1 MNNRLLVAIV
11 LVPIGAGLIALGGPV
26 YALTACLIVGAAA
39 WEYDRLLRMAGL
51 CPATWL
57 VIGGSV
63 ALALGRAFFQ
73 FQGASALLSLLVMLA
88 MTHHLLDYERGR
100 ERAATDFG
108 VTLAG
113 VLYLGWLGAYLIS
126 LRGLPAG
133 NWWVLTVLP
142 AVWIADAG
150 AMVVG
155 MHWGRHP
162 FAPRLSP
169 HKTWE
174 GYIGGVVSGTL
185 GGALLAGLWGLAS
198 PALTPWMGAL
208 VGFVLSALTPLGD
221 LGESM
226 LKRQVGAK
234 DSSQL
239 IPGHG
244 GVLDRIDSWLW
255 AGVIGYYLAVVLK

>member
-11 LVPIGAGLIALGGPV
+11 LIPIGAGLIVLGGPV
-26 YALTACLIVGAAA
+26 YAITASAIVGVAA

-51 CPATWL
+51 CPARWL
-57 VIGGSV
+57 VIGGSL
-63 ALALGRAFFQ
+63 ALALSRAIFQ
-73 FQGASALLSLLVMLA
+73 FRGAAALVSLLVLVA

-100 ERAATDFG
+100 DRAASDFG
-108 VTLAG
+108 ATLG
-113 VLYLGWLGAYLIS
+113 GIFYLGWLGAYLIS
-126 LRGLPAG
+126 LRSVPSGS
-133 NWWVLTVLP
+133 WWVLTVLP
-142 AVWIADAG
+142 VVWLADAG

-174 GYIGGVVSGTL
+174 GYFGGVASGTL
-185 GGALLAGLWGLAS
+185 AGALLGGLWGLVSTAVN
-198 PALTPWMGAL
+198 PGIGAL
-208 VGFVLSALTPLGD
+208 VGLALSALTPLGD

-226 LKRQVGAK
+226 IKRQVGVK
-234 DSSQL
+234 DSSQF

-255 AGVIGYYLAVVLK
+255 AGVIGYYLAVILK